1 MNVKELIC
9 ELLNHPL
16 DSVVRVYIDGEVYKL
31 DSDLIRTEYMSV
43 ALRERHYGP
52 YIRGNDREQV
62 SLTLLEVE

>member
-16 DSVVRVYIDGEVYKL
+16 DSVVRVYLDGEVYKL
-31 DSDLIRTEYMSV
+31 DSDLIRSEHMSV
-43 ALRERHYGP
+43 ALHERHYGP
-52 YIRGNDREQV
+52 RIRGNDREQN